1 MMRLKPDKHF
11 NIETSIIIL
20 STILIKELVQNKY
33 IKFDK
38 LYSLFVKQYEEA
50 TLEEFIYCLMLLYS
64 IGRIEY
70 YKENDVIGLINY
82 EN

>member
-1 MMRLKPDKHF
+1 MRLKPDKHF